1 MPWTPVLEEPVTPS
15 GRLCRE
21 TDRNQCPARLAA
33 PSSQLRGP
41 TPRQTGGSAWP
52 VLQAET
58 LEPPAWHPAE
68 LAISS

>member
-1 MPWTPVLEEPVTPS
+1 MLWTPVLEEPVTPS

-21 TDRNQCPARLAA
+21 RDRNQCPARLAV
-33 PSSQLRGP
+33 PSFQLRGP
-41 TPRQTGGSAWP
+41 ASRQTSWSAWP
-52 VLQAET
+52 VLPAET